1 MKIPENRIRNVN
13 PFHSLP
19 FVETSELCVVM
30 SQKIGL
36 YKCLIFTVSAR
47 GDIFLVQTFTFIP
60 LGSITFCE
68 FCPINCYNSVN
79 LKRNVAIYLDS

>member
-1 MKIPENRIRNVN
+1 MKIPENRIQNVN

-19 FVETSELCVVM
+19 LVETSELCVVM

-47 GDIFLVQTFTFIP
+47 GNIFLSKRTLLFHLVP
-60 LGSITFCE
+60 LPFVSFVLSTVTTLLI
-68 FCPINCYNSVN
+68 
-79 LKRNVAIYLDS
+79 